1 MSNAKHEQIKGFIS
15 DSGSRFMSID
25 FIKKNGDL
33 RTMNFNPQSAKKNL
47 VENPSDSAIQA
58 TATRKANNPNLIN
71 IWEMNNQ
78 DETTKFRSV
87 NLDTVTRVA
96 CGKMEIT
103 FVE

>member
-1 MSNAKHEQIKGFIS
+1 MSDTKRAQIKGFIAE
-15 DSGSRFMSID
+15 SGSKFMTIE
-25 FIKKNGDL
+25 FIKKDGST
-33 RTMNFNPQSAKKNL
+33 RVMNFNPQSAKKHL
-47 VENPSDSAIQA
+47 VENPSDSAKQA
-58 TATRKANNPNLIN
+58 TETRKRNNPNLVN

>member
-1 MSNAKHEQIKGFIS
+1 MSNEKHSQIKGFIA

-33 RTMNFNPQSAKKNL
+33 RTMNFNPQSAKKHL
-47 VENPSDSAIQA
+47 VESPSESAIQA
-58 TATRKANNPNLIN
+58 TETRKRNNPNLVN